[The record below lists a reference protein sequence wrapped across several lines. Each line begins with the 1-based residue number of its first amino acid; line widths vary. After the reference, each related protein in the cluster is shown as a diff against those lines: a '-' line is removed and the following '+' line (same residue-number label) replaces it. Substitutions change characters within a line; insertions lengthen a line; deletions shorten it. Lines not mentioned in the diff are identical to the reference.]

1 MSAPRPWHERP
12 VYKSGVVWVAIRA
25 HLRQSQPALSAAERA
40 NSRGGGAESPLYSF
54 VAEPATRC
62 YNRYS
67 HTVSRI
73 RPVSAPLT
81 GVKSIITGVDQER
94 IAEAVRQII
103 AAIGEDPGREGLAE
117 TPRRIAA
124 MYAEL
129 FAGLHQDPR
138 EVLAAGFGESHKEMV
153 ILKNIPF
160 YSLCEHHFLPFHGH
174 AHVGYVPEG
183 RIVGA
188 SKIARAIDILARR
201 PQLQE
206 RLTSQI
212 ADCVM
217 ESLAPD
223 GVAVVIEA
231 EHLCMT
237 MRGVQKPGTLL
248 VTSAIRG
255 SFRRRAVTRSEFL
268 ALVQSRP

>member
-1 MSAPRPWHERP
+1 M
-12 VYKSGVVWVAIRA
+12 
-25 HLRQSQPALSAAERA
+25 
-40 NSRGGGAESPLYSF
+40 
-54 VAEPATRC
+54 
-62 YNRYS
+62 
-67 HTVSRI
+67 
-73 RPVSAPLT
+73 
-81 GVKSIITGVDQER
+81 KSIVTAVDQER
-94 IAEAVRQII
+94 IVRAVSEILE
-103 AAIGEDPGREGLAE
+103 AIGEEPGREGLLG
-117 TPRRIAA
+117 TPQRIAE

-129 FAGLHQDPR
+129 FAGLSQDPL
-138 EVLAAGFGESHKEMV
+138 EVLSTGFQESHKDMV

-206 RLTSQI
+206 RLTGQI
-212 ADCVM
+212 ADSIM
-217 ESLAPD
+217 QGLAPD

-237 MRGVQKPGTLL
+237 MRGVQKPGTVL

-255 SFRRRAVTRSEFL
+255 GFRRRAVTRSEFL
-268 ALVQSRP
+268 ALVQGR